1 MPRFFIQ
8 TARLETWRSG
18 PMRQPNRGH
27 GRRRFQGIALVRG
40 GPRPLL
46 SCSSGRGRS
55 RRIRRRFLRRPDSR
69 RSRHDQSWRR
79 RPHPGLY
86 VRRLRGRQVSFL
98 HLGPN
103 ISLFLSVHRGLSN
116 VALHL
121 PSMIGVE
128 ILGIAATSC
137 SDLMKY
143 TEARVAAARWVEEP
157 LLPAG
162 RAMLMRMTMA
172 GGDV

>member
-69 RSRHDQSWRR
+69 RSGHDQSWRR
-79 RPHPGLY
+79 RPHSGLN
-86 VRRLRGRQVSFL
+86 VRRLRGRQVSFP

-103 ISLFLSVHRGLSN
+103 VTLFLSVHRARSLKHCFASSFQNWGQNFRHRGDFMQRFNEIYRGS
-116 VALHL
+116 
-121 PSMIGVE
+121 SGGGEIGR
-128 ILGIAATSC
+128 GAA
-137 SDLMKY
+137 
-143 TEARVAAARWVEEP
+143 VG
-157 LLPAG
+157 G
-162 RAMLMRMTMA
+162 RE
-172 GGDV
+172 GDVDEDDDGRR